1 MIGTTY
7 ILWLLVGAGLFAGI
21 SVMHAYRSRWDSVMW
36 AYVALW
42 IVKAGGAPISMGQL
56 IFWGAASAI
65 AICIMVLLPNVVRKS
80 DLGVRFIV
88 TGALAGVAIGVLA
101 NTMAAI
107 IAGAAL
113 GVIFGGVAASRTRV
127 GRVLDFP
134 TKRFFNYL
142 CAKGLPMVVAMS
154 MIGILASFLI
164 P

>member
-7 ILWLLVGAGLFAGI
+7 ILWLLAGAGLFAGM
-21 SVMHAYRSRWDSVMW
+21 SVMQAYRSRWDSVMW

-42 IVKAGGAPISMGQL
+42 IVKAGGAVLSIGQL
-56 IFWGAASAI
+56 IFWGVASAI
-65 AICIMVLLPNVVRKS
+65 AIGIMALLPEQVRKS
-80 DLGVRFIV
+80 TLGVGFIV
-88 TGALAGVAIGVLA
+88 TGALAGMALGILA
-101 NTMAAI
+101 NTISAI

-113 GVIFGGVAASRTRV
+113 GAVFGGVAASRTRG

-142 CAKGLPMVVAMS
+142 CAKGLPAVVSIS
-154 MIGILASFLI
+154 MIGILATFLI